1 MRIFKIHENDNV
13 AVAIETIGAG
23 ECVVVSG
30 SGSVRTW
37 RSRQDIRW
45 RLRI

>member
-23 ECVVVSG
+23 ECVEVSG
-30 SGSVRTW
+30 GANLCEHGDPGRT
-37 RSRQDIRW
+37 
-45 RLRI
+45 